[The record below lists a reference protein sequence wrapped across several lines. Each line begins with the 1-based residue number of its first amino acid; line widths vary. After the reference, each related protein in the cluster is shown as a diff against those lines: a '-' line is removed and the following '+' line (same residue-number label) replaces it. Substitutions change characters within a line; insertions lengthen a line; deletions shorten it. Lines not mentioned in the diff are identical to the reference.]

1 MIEADNNRFE
11 SFGFI
16 ITRYINSETTSKY
29 WIECYECIRKFYNHK
44 IIIID
49 DNSIPEFI
57 TEYPTVN
64 CEIISSQFP
73 QRGEL
78 LGYYYYYRLRPFD
91 KAVIMHDSVFIQKFV
106 NFASYG
112 DIRFLWN
119 FEHHWDSHENE
130 ITMLHNMLRSDN
142 SNIFYKLLIHYNV
155 IDRWKGCYGAQS
167 VISHAFLNKLVQK
180 YNLLKLLDHVT
191 TREQRMSFERIFGLL
206 CCYEKKE
213 LFDNISVFG
222 DIHDYTYKVTK
233 NQKYYDY
240 YYHEY
245 LHDKENNL
253 GVFCAG
259 SRSEPEQNHHSTQGF
274 ASQNRCCN
282 IGDFPIVKV
291 WTGR

>member
-1 MIEADNNRFE
+1 MSE

-16 ITRYINSETTSKY
+16 ITRYINSEATSKY

-64 CEIISSQFP
+64 CEIISSKFP

-130 ITMLHNMLRSDN
+130 ITMLHKMLSSDN

-213 LFDNISVFG
+213 LFDNISIFG
-222 DIHDYTYKVTK
+222 DIHDYTYNLTRT
-233 NQKYYDY
+233 QKKYDY

-245 LHDKENNL
+245 LHDKDNNL
-253 GVFCAG
+253 I
-259 SRSEPEQNHHSTQGF
+259 E
-274 ASQNRCCN
+274 
-282 IGDFPIVKV
+282 DLPIVKV